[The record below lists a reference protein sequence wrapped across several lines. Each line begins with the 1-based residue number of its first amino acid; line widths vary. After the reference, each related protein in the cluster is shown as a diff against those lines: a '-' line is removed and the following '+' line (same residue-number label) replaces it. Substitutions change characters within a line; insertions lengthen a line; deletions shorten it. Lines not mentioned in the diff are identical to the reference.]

1 MFYSP
6 MSLLPSFCAFT
17 QLRPWKVILCWR
29 GLWWGLP
36 CSGGA
41 MATSAFVCCL
51 QPSLTYLALST
62 AEAYHEVAL
71 SLGHHVRAT
80 LQVAALLCGNEH
92 GTPLPLLLFLL
103 AAPSLWLF
111 PCLPF
116 SEKHTGFVIWCTPC
130 GLLCTCIDDS
140 VLFSGAAI
148 FSSNAL

>member
-1 MFYSP
+1 
-6 MSLLPSFCAFT
+6 
-17 QLRPWKVILCWR
+17 
-29 GLWWGLP
+29 
-36 CSGGA
+36 

-71 SLGHHVRAT
+71 SLGHHIRAT
-80 LQVAALLCGNEH
+80 LQVAALLYGNEH
-92 GTPLPLLLFLL
+92 GSPLPLQLFLL

-111 PCLPF
+111 PCVPF
-116 SEKHTGFVIWCTPC
+116 SEKHTGPVNWCTPC

-148 FSSNAL
+148 FSSNTL